1 MTDLTLVT
9 EAPDEEGNNYAPPQD
24 LAAEMS
30 VLGSMMLT
38 PRVIDEVLEVAIG
51 PDFYRPAHQLI
62 FDAVAHLHFDG
73 QPVDA
78 VTVADELKRR
88 GQLKRAGGH
97 AYLHQCVGSVAV
109 AASADYYARI
119 VADKALRRRLLD
131 AGTRITSLAH
141 ADTGDLEAVIS
152 QAQSEVDDVA
162 SRRVTEMRS
171 AAETV
176 DDVVH
181 EMENPT
187 RLLSVPWPSM
197 QHVINGLAP
206 GRVTVIGARPGA
218 GKTAMAIGF
227 TLWWLQHHGL
237 SVAFSSLEMSR
248 QEITQRVLS
257 SMSGVPFSAIETG
270 DLTERMRSRFDEAAG
285 TLRRLPPLWI
295 DDRESVDVA
304 QVRAFARRAKQN
316 SRLGLVVIDYLQL
329 MESGKPGENRNQEVA
344 RFSRN
349 VKKLARSLDVPVL
362 LLSQLNRGS
371 ENRGQESAPRLSDLR
386 DSGAVEQ
393 DADVVMLLHKQRDED
408 DRVLVGV
415 GKNRQGPK
423 SGLSLTFDGPRMTF
437 LEPAHH

>member
-9 EAPDEEGNNYAPPQD
+9 EPPDDDHGYTPPQD

-30 VLGSMMLT
+30 VIGSMMLT
-38 PRVIDEVLEVAIG
+38 PRVIDDVLEVVIA
-51 PDFYRPAHQLI
+51 PDFYRPAHQLV
-62 FDAVAHLHFDG
+62 FDAVSFLHFDG

-78 VTVADELKRR
+78 VTVGDELKRR
-88 GQLKRAGGH
+88 GQLRRAGGH
-97 AYLHQCVGSVAV
+97 TYLHECIGAVAV
-109 AASADYYARI
+109 AANAEHYARI
-119 VADKALRRRLLD
+119 VAEKALRRRLLE
-131 AGTRITSLAH
+131 AGTKITALAH
-141 ADTGDLEAVIS
+141 AETGNLESVIA

-171 AAETV
+171 AADAI

-181 EMENPT
+181 EMQNPT

-227 TLWWLQHHGL
+227 TLWWMQHHGL

-270 DLTERMRSRFDEAAG
+270 KLTERMRTRFDEASA

-316 SRLGLVVIDYLQL
+316 SKLGLVVIDYLQL
-329 MESGKPGENRNQEVA
+329 MESAKPGENRNQEVA

-393 DADVVMLLHKQRDED
+393 DADVVMLLHKQREDD

-437 LEPAHH
+437 LEPTHH